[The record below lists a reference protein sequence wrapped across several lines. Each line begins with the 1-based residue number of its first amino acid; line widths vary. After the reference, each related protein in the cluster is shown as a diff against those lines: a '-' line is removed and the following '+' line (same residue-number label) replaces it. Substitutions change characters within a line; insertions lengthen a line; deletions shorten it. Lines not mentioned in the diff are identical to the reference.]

1 MVRLAGSLEKG
12 KPCPVCGSLT
22 HPHPATQT
30 QEEKARLQKEQ
41 HDFEEKTAALKKE
54 QDALEKAQGALK
66 KAAGS
71 LETAKRSAREAHQAL
86 NQDKESFKKALE
98 ASSFPDQPAF
108 LAAHHDLAQKE
119 AMQEEVTRFE
129 AQKASTEGELK
140 ILQNE
145 IRGKEKPLLAPFE
158 EKEKAARSYYEALA
172 TQRGALGERIARE
185 EKERDALKS
194 LEEKI
199 AKLQDDYGPIGLL
212 AATAKGQNSENLSFS
227 AYVLQSILDAV
238 LKAANLRLSSISE
251 GRYTLYRREGIYDAR
266 KEQGLDLEILDAYTG
281 QARSVHTLSGG
292 ESFFTSLSLALGLSD
307 VLESYAGGLH
317 LDTILVDEGFGSLD
331 PETLD
336 KAMNTLMD
344 LQKGGRLVG
353 IISHVAELKER
364 IPAQLIVT
372 GGVMGSHASFRV

>member
-1 MVRLAGSLEKG
+1 M
-12 KPCPVCGSLT
+12 
-22 HPHPATQT
+22 
-30 QEEKARLQKEQ
+30 
-41 HDFEEKTAALKKE
+41 
-54 QDALEKAQGALK
+54 
-66 KAAGS
+66 
-71 LETAKRSAREAHQAL
+71 
-86 NQDKESFKKALE
+86 
-98 ASSFPDQPAF
+98 
-108 LAAHHDLAQKE
+108 
-119 AMQEEVTRFE
+119 
-129 AQKASTEGELK
+129 
-140 ILQNE
+140 
-145 IRGKEKPLLAPFE
+145 
-158 EKEKAARSYYEALA
+158 
-172 TQRGALGERIARE
+172 
-185 EKERDALKS
+185 KS

-238 LKAANLRLSSISE
+238 LKAANLRPSSISE